1 MRIERHVLLWLMA
14 AGLFLLTIALLRP
27 VLLPF
32 VAGIVIAYFLNPIA
46 NRLERL
52 GLNRMLSAAI
62 IVAIGGVIVVVA
74 LMLLIPFLAVQFRS
88 LAETLPG
95 DLDRLRASMEFWL
108 TQRLGDRL
116 PMVKAG
122 VERALAD
129 LARSWSSSAGA
140 IAVAL
145 WSQGLALANLLSLL
159 LVTPVVVFYLL
170 VDWHPM
176 LNRIDGWLPRDHA
189 ATIRRLAEEINAAV
203 AAFIRGQGMICII
216 LGIAYAVA
224 LSFAGIKY
232 GVLIGLATGALSFVP
247 YVGWALGLIAAA
259 TIAVIQSPQ
268 DWLPLAKVAGIF
280 TIGMALDAA
289 ILSPK
294 IVGERIGLHP
304 VWLMFALFAFSYL
317 FGFVGALVA
326 VPVAAA
332 IGVLVRYA
340 LELYLASSV
349 FTGADRSSTGE
360 PR

>member
-1 MRIERHVLLWLMA
+1 
-14 AGLFLLTIALLRP
+14 
-27 VLLPF
+27 
-32 VAGIVIAYFLNPIA
+32 
-46 NRLERL
+46 
-52 GLNRMLSAAI
+52 
-62 IVAIGGVIVVVA
+62 
-74 LMLLIPFLAVQFRS
+74 
-88 LAETLPG
+88 
-95 DLDRLRASMEFWL
+95 
-108 TQRLGDRL
+108 
-116 PMVKAG
+116 
-122 VERALAD
+122 
-129 LARSWSSSAGA
+129 
-140 IAVAL
+140 
-145 WSQGLALANLLSLL
+145 
-159 LVTPVVVFYLL
+159 
-170 VDWHPM
+170 
-176 LNRIDGWLPRDHA
+176 
-189 ATIRRLAEEINAAV
+189 
-203 AAFIRGQGMICII
+203 MICII